1 VYCSIF
7 VKTVQTPPAC
17 IDAFSFL
24 DEIPNRL
31 GNYIFTSGSINGV
44 VQQWAL
50 LSRLCPKK
58 APIVEIHFSEC
69 KLWRGEFPRL
79 DILIYNQ

>member
-24 DEIPNRL
+24 DEIPNCLR
-31 GNYIFTSGSINGV
+31 NYIFTSGSIKWGCSTV
-44 VQQWAL
+44 GTIEPP
-50 LSRLCPKK
+50 LSKK

-69 KLWRGEFPRL
+69 ILWRGEFPRL